1 MVSNL
6 NDVRIIIFNLSY
18 INVNVVT
25 FLLNC
30 LVTVQKRKRK
40 SKSKPMGSLFPRE
53 PGLLPP
59 PAAVPPSLPLLAGGT
74 RAGGRPAVL
83 HLVPAARSS
92 WARGS
97 LRGRGRGVKAALVKQ
112 RGRAEQLPYPAYAV
126 VCRPGLRCFALSSFW
141 SGCHRV
147 RGRPGLVGIHRHFGE
162 RRRTRSLQ
170 ESHDHTGLGSH
181 SRLSLSPAVCVK
193 QSCSRLGSPCGTGGA
208 AQVRMLTR
216 KRGAAELTLARSS
229 SNRPRWLLPLTE

>member
-1 MVSNL
+1 MKGKGAEGGKAA
-6 NDVRIIIFNLSY
+6 
-18 INVNVVT
+18 
-25 FLLNC
+25 C
-30 LVTVQKRKRK
+30 C
-40 SKSKPMGSLFPRE
+40 
-53 PGLLPP
+53 
-59 PAAVPPSLPLLAGGT
+59 AVPPSLPLLAGGT

-92 WARGS
+92 WAGGS

-147 RGRPGLVGIHRHFGE
+147 RGHPGLVGIHRHFGE

>member
-1 MVSNL
+1 ML
-6 NDVRIIIFNLSY
+6 
-18 INVNVVT
+18 
-25 FLLNC
+25 C
-30 LVTVQKRKRK
+30 C
-40 SKSKPMGSLFPRE
+40 
-53 PGLLPP
+53 
-59 PAAVPPSLPLLAGGT
+59 PSLPPSARRWHEGRGQACCPALGPCGQELLGWRKPQGK
-74 RAGGRPAVL
+74 
-83 HLVPAARSS
+83 
-92 WARGS
+92 
-97 LRGRGRGVKAALVKQ
+97 GRGVKAALVKQ

>member
-1 MVSNL
+1 M
-6 NDVRIIIFNLSY
+6 
-18 INVNVVT
+18 
-25 FLLNC
+25 
-30 LVTVQKRKRK
+30 
-40 SKSKPMGSLFPRE
+40 
-53 PGLLPP
+53 
-59 PAAVPPSLPLLAGGT
+59 
-74 RAGGRPAVL
+74 
-83 HLVPAARSS
+83 
-92 WARGS
+92 
-97 LRGRGRGVKAALVKQ
+97 KAALVKQ

-216 KRGAAELTLARSS
+216 KRSGRAHLGKVFVKPTSLAPSPHRVAGAGRCVDCVGPHQPGQRVGARTCRRSSRERVREGLEETEAAERGSLPSLLVGAGGRSRPSASS
-229 SNRPRWLLPLTE
+229 SLYSGTGPAPAAPSLSSRSRCGPRGVGRE